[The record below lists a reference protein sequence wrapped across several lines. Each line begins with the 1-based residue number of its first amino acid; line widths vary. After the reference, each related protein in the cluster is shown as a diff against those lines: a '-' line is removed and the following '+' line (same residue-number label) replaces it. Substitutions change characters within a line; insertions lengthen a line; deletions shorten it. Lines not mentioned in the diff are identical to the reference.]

1 MRSSMRHC
9 VLAVAFG
16 ACGLLGA
23 PAALATAASADAAG
37 RAIPRPSGTRSVAPL
52 RSEETAFSSSW
63 LTRDG
68 RQVTRVSSAPVR
80 WKDRSGTWRAFDLN
94 LRRSRSGTRDI
105 ASVADAQVALPTTE
119 SGSRE
124 IVVSDGRGAKVRMA
138 LEGARARRAVRTKS
152 NVREWRDVLPGVTQ
166 RATVTQSGVKE
177 ELVLD
182 GPEAPRRFSYRLE
195 LSRGLVPSVS
205 DAGDVVVR
213 RGTTVVFT
221 IPRGSMREGD
231 DSGRS
236 VPLEKYGMT
245 RGAAP
250 GQWRL
255 VVDAEGRWLRAA
267 MRKWPVVVDPTVVIY
282 PLAAASVCRTIPI
295 DMESIFDERCD
306 PTTPVGAT
314 ARIGYESRPCSPSG
328 CIDPFAGMDALAVRG
343 FVLPASV
350 NPVDISQARL
360 RLTTVDQLYAAP
372 RISVRGTSDPFAGG
386 SFWAFQ
392 ELADIGPVPGSIDV
406 NVTAEVRR
414 WLGPGPV
421 ARGGWGFHLSG
432 MGPAPPGGEDENW
445 VSIATHLYP
454 ETAKRPYLDV
464 YSAGPAQAG
473 SEVEAPAEGKLT
485 SRFVELRAKAT
496 SEHVTTASFEYVA
509 GGSRDWKPVPLGALR
524 FKATGAQPTS
534 AEIDVTDGRSTRL
547 IWDLNKTPGGDVD
560 GPIHVRALLDAG
572 EAGGGGVT
580 PERNFRLDRKNPE
593 TSSQQDVGPAS
604 VDLLTGDVAV
614 TESDADVKAFLDD
627 LSLSRTYHSRGGTPR
642 MNDMFGP
649 GWTSGFEADG
659 GEMPFRGIYN
669 FTEVEEEQEIVD
681 WSVTTNA
688 DCDEGADDE
697 ADSEDYDL
705 ESYDCDDISVEPVWE
720 TTRFETEYAV
730 LEMADG
736 SKVSFFR
743 EGSVWILDEGSA
755 DLKVEKTSSGFKV
768 RDAQGGETEF
778 EPDSAG
784 SPNYRPVTYNEA
796 GSSKDTTFQ
805 YATVG
810 GRKRL
815 SRIMAPALAGVSCS
829 GSSWTAG
836 CRALEL
842 QWGTISV
849 DGKDHSRV
857 MAVKLRAVDP
867 SGQVPGD
874 SHTIATYEYDSSGR
888 LKKVSDPRTSTGLPV
903 QYEYDSEGRLSKYT
917 PPGEKPWT
925 FAYQAITGDAG
936 NGRVRSITRK
946 NPAGTDATTTFVY
959 DVPLSGSGA
968 PRDLSPSAVATWG
981 QTDRPL
987 TATAVFPPDAV
998 PSGSGMPS
1006 SWTRATVN
1014 YLGVHGKTVNVA
1026 DPEGNITT
1034 AEYDQNGNTIR
1045 ELTARN
1051 RERALAAS
1059 GSTAAR
1065 SQVLDSQYV
1074 YAPNGVDLLSQ
1085 MGPEHEIRQANGTL
1099 TNARQYKTMSYDQGK
1114 PTSFSGDQHLVTE
1127 ARQGAYRTSDSHV
1140 IDERVTRYAYSNS
1153 GSDRGWEVKEPLK
1166 TTVGEGTEAATTTY
1180 WYHPSYPLLMEK
1192 WMPKASGSDSHAMRY
1207 MYSGISGAEWCDSA
1221 TWLPVPAAAG
1231 GSLCIALPVE
1241 QPASGQNPGKWF
1253 RYSLLWDPVQQ
1264 LMSDGIHPASRTT
1277 TIERDALGRETKR
1290 ITSSSTGRA
1299 IPDVTSVYDANTGRP
1314 TTTTSAAIGSDPART
1329 VTRVWDDN
1337 GRLASYTDADSGQ
1350 TSYEYDLNGR
1360 QTKATDSRGS
1370 RTVAYDERDEVSGVT
1385 DSTLAGIITATR
1397 DADGALVEEVLP
1409 GNLKLTR
1416 TVNENGDPVAQKW
1429 ERTTGCSGSACTW
1442 ASSTATRDA
1451 LGRFATSTSEKSSST
1466 YRYDTLGR
1474 LSGTDEQRG
1483 TVCKARG
1490 YAFDKNSNRTSLTTR
1505 TSGSGGAC
1513 GTGTS
1518 TSKSNTL
1525 DGADRLRN
1533 SGYAYDDLGRT
1544 TTVPASDSPDGNA
1557 ITLTYD
1563 TDDLVASIEAG
1574 PAKQTLTRDPLRRLR
1589 SDASQNTGL
1598 SLTTSVLRYADD
1610 QDAPTARTGSW
1621 GWERYIADADGT
1633 QLATSTD
1640 GGTATWELT
1649 GLHGDVVAT
1658 APTTATVPSTGTE
1671 YDEFGASADTTGT
1684 LAPKGLRHGWLGGYG
1699 KHTAFTPGGLIHM
1712 GARVY
1717 NPVSGRFLQVDPI
1730 EGGSANAYDYCGQDP
1745 ANCVDL
1751 DGRMSL
1757 SLKKLWKK
1765 VKKAG
1770 GSIARRAAKL
1780 AVKRAP
1786 FICYA
1791 YHKYRDLSQN
1801 FQKRFDDRWSDP
1813 YGGWMTTKTW
1823 DQIIDEMYMVNKC
1836 FNPFEWVF

>member
-1 MRSSMRHC
+1 MRSSIRRC
-9 VLAVAFG
+9 VFAVAFG
-16 ACGLLGA
+16 TSGLLGA
-23 PAALATAASADAAG
+23 PAALAAASTDAASQ
-37 RAIPRPSGTRSVAPL
+37 AIPRPPGTRSVAPL
-52 RSEETAFSSSW
+52 QGEETASSSSW

-68 RQVTRVSSAPVR
+68 RLVTRVSSSPVR
-80 WKDRSGTWRAFDLN
+80 WKDDSGKWRPFDLG
-94 LRRSRSGTRDI
+94 LRRSRSGKRDI
-105 ASVADAQVALPTTE
+105 ASVADGQVALPVTE

-124 IVVSDGRGAKVRMA
+124 IVVSDGRGAKVRMT
-138 LEGARARRAVRTKS
+138 LEGAQARRAARTKA

-182 GPEAPRRFSYRLE
+182 GPKAPHRFSYRLE
-195 LSRGLVPSVS
+195 LSGGLVPSVS

-221 IPRGSMREGD
+221 IPRGSMYEAGTAGKATGLGRYDVVRVGGD
-231 DSGRS
+231 R
-236 VPLEKYGMT
+236 
-245 RGAAP
+245 
-250 GQWRL
+250 WRL
-255 VVDAEGRWLRAA
+255 TVAASGSWLRDAG
-267 MRKWPVVVDPTVVIY
+267 RRWPVVVDPTVVIY
-282 PLAAASVCRTIPI
+282 RLGAPAVCRTIPL
-295 DMESIFDERCD
+295 DLVSPLDARCD
-306 PTTPVGAT
+306 PTTPVGET
-314 ARIGYESRPCSPSG
+314 AKIGYTPPSCTGTPG
-328 CIDPFAGMDALAVRG
+328 CDPWSGMDALAIRG
-343 FVLPASV
+343 FVLPGSV
-350 NPVDISQARL
+350 AGTNIKQAIFRVTTTGQFYGFSKL
-360 RLTTVDQLYAAP
+360 ALIGTGIKALPGGGIWIFETRKDVGAVPGTVDFD
-372 RISVRGTSDPFAGG
+372 VTSDVHNWTVPPGG
-386 SFWAFQ
+386 TAPGQ
-392 ELADIGPVPGSIDV
+392 VPS
-406 NVTAEVRR
+406 A
-414 WLGPGPV
+414 
-421 ARGGWGFHLSG
+421 GWGFHLLQG
-432 MGPAPPGGEDENW
+432 GPSFPLPGEDGEAW
-445 VSIATHLYP
+445 LSVATHLHP
-454 ETAKRPYLDV
+454 DVEKRPYLDI
-464 YSAGPAQAG
+464 YTAPPAQAG

-485 SRFVELRAKAT
+485 SRFVELRAHAT
-496 SEHVTTASFEYVA
+496 SEDVTSANFEYVA
-509 GGSRDWKPVPLGALR
+509 GDSRDWKPVPLGALR
-524 FKATGAQPTS
+524 FKSTGAQPSS
-534 AEIDVTDGRSTRL
+534 AAIDVADGRSTRL

-560 GPIHVRALLDAG
+560 GPIHVRALLDSG
-572 EAGGGGVT
+572 EAVGGGMT

-593 TSSQQDVGPAS
+593 TSSQGQVGPAS

-627 LSLSRTYHSRGGTPR
+627 LSLSRTYHSRGGSPR
-642 MNDMFGP
+642 TMDMFGP
-649 GWTSGFEADG
+649 GWVSSFEADG

-669 FTEVEEEQEIVD
+669 FTDVQESQELVD
-681 WSVTTNA
+681 WSVNET
-688 DCDEGADDE
+688 E
-697 ADSEDYDL
+697 AFWETFDFNDL
-705 ESYDCDDISVEPVWE
+705 DVEPLFE

-730 LEMADG
+730 LEQADG
-736 SKVSFFR
+736 SKISFR
-743 EGSVWILDEGSA
+743 KDGSNWVLDAEHM

-768 RDAQGGETEF
+768 TDSKGGVTVF

-784 SPNYRPVTYNEA
+784 SPNYRPVSYSEA
-796 GSSKDTTFQ
+796 GSSKDTTYQ
-805 YATVG
+805 YVTVG
-810 GRKRL
+810 GRRRL
-815 SRIMAPALAGVSCS
+815 SRIVAPALAGVSCS
-829 GSSWTAG
+829 GSTWTAG

-842 QWGTISV
+842 QWGTITV
-849 DGKDHSRV
+849 AGKTEDRV
-857 MAVKLRAVDP
+857 VAVKLRAVDP
-867 SGQVPGD
+867 SGVVSGD
-874 SHTIATYEYDSSGR
+874 SHTIKTYEYDSSGR

-936 NGRVRSITRK
+936 TGRVRSITRK

-981 QTDRPL
+981 QTDRPQ

-1006 SWTRATVN
+1006 SWTRATIN

-1034 AEYDQNGNTIR
+1034 AEYDQNGNTVR

-1065 SQVLDSQYV
+1065 SQALDTQYV
-1074 YAPNGVDLLSQ
+1074 YATNGVDLLSQ
-1085 MGPEHEIRQANGTL
+1085 MGPEHEIRQASGAL

-1153 GSDRGWEVKEPLK
+1153 GSDRGWELKKPLR

-1180 WYHPSYPLLMEK
+1180 WYHASYPLLVEK

-1231 GSLCIALPVE
+1231 GSLCIALPVA

-1264 LMSDGIHPASRTT
+1264 LMSDSIHPASRTT
-1277 TIERDALGRETKR
+1277 TIERDGLGRETKR

-1299 IPDVTSVYDANTGRP
+1299 IPDVTTVYDANTGRP

-1360 QTKATDSRGS
+1360 QTTATDSRGS

-1385 DSTLAGIITATR
+1385 DSTLAGIITADR

-1429 ERTTGCSGSACTW
+1429 ERTTGCTGSACVW

-1451 LGRFATSTSEKSSST
+1451 LGRFATSASEKSSST
-1466 YRYDTLGR
+1466 YRYDTVGR

-1483 TVCKARG
+1483 TVCKTRG
-1490 YAFDKNSNRTSLTTR
+1490 YAFDKNSNRTSLTAK

-1533 SGYAYDDLGRT
+1533 TGYAYDDLGRT
-1544 TTVPASDSPDGNA
+1544 TTVPAGDSPDGSA

-1610 QDAPTARTGSW
+1610 QDAPVARTGSW
-1621 GWERYIADADGT
+1621 GWERYVADADGT

-1649 GLHGDVVAT
+1649 DLHGDVVAS
-1658 APTTATVPSTGTE
+1658 APTTATSPSTGIE
-1671 YDEFGASADTTGT
+1671 YDEFGATADTTGT
-1684 LAPKGLRHGWLGGYG
+1684 STPKGLRHGWLGGYG

-1717 NPVSGRFLQVDPI
+1717 NPASGRFLQMDPV
-1730 EGGSANAYDYCGQDP
+1730 EGGSANAYDYCNQDP
-1745 ANCVDL
+1745 INCLDL
-1751 DGRMSL
+1751 DGLKAIDTVVVFHRMTPLPQAS
-1757 SLKKLWKK
+1757 
-1765 VKKAG
+1765 G
-1770 GSIARRAAKL
+1770 
-1780 AVKRAP
+1780 
-1786 FICYA
+1786 
-1791 YHKYRDLSQN
+1791 
-1801 FQKRFDDRWSDP
+1801 
-1813 YGGWMTTKTW
+1813 
-1823 DQIIDEMYMVNKC
+1823 
-1836 FNPFEWVF
+1836 NPTRT